1 MKWRVPWRY
10 QWCCWWK
17 WYWRRNRKCGRRRE
31 SGGGARIGN
40 FIGRCCGWVIN
51 FAKGALSQ
59 FGKYGSTFEK
69 DPQNCF
75 GSACNVGTKI
85 GCQICRMRSANVQGR
100 REAWLPTTSVNARTN
115 NNTNFLDLQP
125 SQKFQND
132 DNRRLLMLL
141 TILWR
146 SPMMPL
152 LFTS

>member
-1 MKWRVPWRY
+1 
-10 QWCCWWK
+10 
-17 WYWRRNRKCGRRRE
+17 
-31 SGGGARIGN
+31 
-40 FIGRCCGWVIN
+40 
-51 FAKGALSQ
+51 
-59 FGKYGSTFEK
+59 
-69 DPQNCF
+69 
-75 GSACNVGTKI
+75 
-85 GCQICRMRSANVQGR
+85 MRSANVQGR